1 MTNTV
6 KTLPL
11 NANSPLNGVAAQ
23 IIGAPSNFDNT
34 HPTAKVTAYVEQVQT
49 PVTVTRNSEAVTQ
62 NPINGD
68 LSLVAADTA
77 AFGDVGIQVSPAKI
91 NVLTNSDMRDSTNNY
106 TVTDTGG
113 ICTLCTTEDSGIS
126 ESDTAFRVRLVN
138 TTGNPQTVTIHQAT
152 SGLINE
158 YWTAQ
163 LRHKVLEVVGFPV
176 PLIRVV
182 DVSNASIT
190 SSVMEEDT
198 QGLYMLTSTIQQL
211 GAGSAD
217 LRWELNITLA
227 DTETFDL
234 LFTNAQMA
242 ISPWTSQ
249 YVTSAVGPTTREAD
263 DIDIGGIYY
272 AEVLTPFFSHATDEM
287 WSIDFNTNGT
297 LATITTPQLQY
308 IMSSYDGVNG
318 TNIFVDDPN
327 TITWQAD
334 FNGALEP
341 VTIALGVPLGIAHY
355 RLFFRITTNGGNFD
369 RQMFIEDP
377 LNGNIT
383 ASAILTTAN
392 LPIAGTVTK
401 LGRDDADANYF
412 DGFIGRFMFWDQRS
426 NESMNRINT
435 NWPV

>member
-34 HPTAKVTAYVEQVQT
+34 HPAAKVTAYVEQVQT

-62 NPINGD
+62 NSINGD

-77 AFGDVGIQVSPAKI
+77 AFGDVGIQVSPSKI
-91 NVLTNSDMRDSTNNY
+91 NVLSNSDMRDMTSSY
-106 TVTDTGG
+106 TITDTGG
-113 ICTLCTTEDSGIS
+113 IVTVSTTEASGIS
-126 ESDTAFRVRLVN
+126 ESDMAFRLRLVN
-138 TTGNPQTVTIHQAT
+138 TTGGPETVTVHQAT

-163 LRHKVLEVVGFPV
+163 VRHKVLEVIGAPV

-198 QGLYMLTSTIQQL
+198 QGRYMLTSTTQQL

-217 LRWELNITLA
+217 LRWEMNITLA

-249 YVTSAVGPTTREAD
+249 YVTSAVGPTVREAD
-263 DIDIGGIYY
+263 DIDIGEIYY

-287 WSIDFNTNGT
+287 WSVDFKTNGT
-297 LATITTPQLQY
+297 LATVAGASQLQY

-318 TNIFVDDPN
+318 TNIFIDDPN

-334 FNGALEP
+334 FNGALED

-355 RLFFRITTNGGNFD
+355 RMFFRITTNGGNFD
-369 RQMFIEDP
+369 RQMFIED
-377 LNGNIT
+377 LING
-383 ASAILTTAN
+383 SL
-392 LPIAGTVTK
+392 
-401 LGRDDADANYF
+401 
-412 DGFIGRFMFWDQRS
+412 
-426 NESMNRINT
+426 
-435 NWPV
+435 